1 MNTNRQKNLAHE
13 QRQQAK
19 QRPAQPLYDFSALE
33 SVVRAWAKPQ
43 AEELSPYATCNS

>member
-1 MNTNRQKNLAHE
+1 MNSNRQKNLAHE

-19 QRPAQPLYDFSALE
+19 QRPAQPQYNFAALE
-33 SVVRAWAKPQ
+33 SVMQAWVKPQ